1 MEAAAKEYE
10 QVIGA
15 GIEKVVRRLIKRYS
29 GSKPF
34 HHKDTDDEIYQKIT
48 KRWGVHIMLFR

>member
-29 GSKPF
+29 GLDPYSRF
-34 HHKDTDDEIYQKIT
+34 WWQIYQKIM
-48 KRWGVHIMLFR
+48 KR

>member
-29 GSKPF
+29 G
-34 HHKDTDDEIYQKIT
+34 IT
-48 KRWGVHIMLFR
+48 LSYSGLIAKSCQRIMKL

>member
-29 GSKPF
+29 GMISLYF
-34 HHKDTDDEIYQKIT
+34 SYNRTFEGL
-48 KRWGVHIMLFR
+48 RVVGGCL